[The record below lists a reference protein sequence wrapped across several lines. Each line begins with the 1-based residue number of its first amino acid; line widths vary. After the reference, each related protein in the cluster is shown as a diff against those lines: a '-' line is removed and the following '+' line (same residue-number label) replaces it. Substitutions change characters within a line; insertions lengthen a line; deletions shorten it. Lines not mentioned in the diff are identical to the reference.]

1 MSPRP
6 TRFCQTGGCLWD
18 HVFPFSRQTWKGVL
32 RVEGILLHPPAECRA
47 GELGLRSMRI
57 YVASRDVGAAMP
69 SAVSVSA
76 RCCEPDS
83 RGGATPLLGSEVALP
98 LDTSDRTLH
107 PFMVFWAKQSSDVS
121 RCRVH
126 GSRPRLSRTGSVV
139 SVWS

>member
-83 RGGATPLLGSEVALP
+83 RGGQHRCSDLRLLYLSTRQIAPYIPLWFFG
-98 LDTSDRTLH
+98 
-107 PFMVFWAKQSSDVS
+107 QSS
-121 RCRVH
+121 
-126 GSRPRLSRTGSVV
+126 PQT
-139 SVWS
+139 